1 MRTKY
6 LSLLMAAVLVIGSL
20 SGAALSNRAHATTW
34 ENENFV
40 RSFATILQVVQDN
53 YYDETQPEDLV
64 EGAING
70 MLRTLDPHS
79 HYLNIKAFRSM
90 REEQR
95 GSFTG
100 LGIVIQKLGRDRPL
114 TVISPIDGTPA
125 ARLGIRAGDII
136 ASINGTTTSGMT
148 SSEAVDILRGPK
160 GTDVMITIT
169 RPGFEEP
176 LDFTVTRDTIPT
188 NSVAEP

>member
-1 MRTKY
+1 MRIKY
-6 LSLLMAAVLVIGSL
+6 LSPLMAAVLVVGSL
-20 SGAALSNRAHATTW
+20 TGAALSNRAHARTW
-34 ENENFV
+34 ENEDFV

-53 YYDETQPEDLV
+53 YYDETEPEDLV

-100 LGIVIQKLGRDRPL
+100 LGIVIQKLGRDRARGAL
-114 TVISPIDGTPA
+114 EYA
-125 ARLGIRAGDII
+125 ARALLTADRA
-136 ASINGTTTSGMT
+136 
-148 SSEAVDILRGPK
+148 
-160 GTDVMITIT
+160 
-169 RPGFEEP
+169 
-176 LDFTVTRDTIPT
+176 
-188 NSVAEP
+188 

>member
-1 MRTKY
+1 MRIK
-6 LSLLMAAVLVIGSL
+6 SLPPVAAVLLVAGSL
-20 SGAALSNRAHATTW
+20 VGVALSDRAQADTW
-34 ENENFV
+34 ENETFV

-53 YYDETQPEDLV
+53 YYEETEPDQLV

-79 HYLNIKAFRSM
+79 HYLNLKAFRSM

-136 ASINGTTTSGMT
+136 ASINGTTTDGMT
-148 SSEAVDILRGPK
+148 SA
-160 GTDVMITIT
+160 
-169 RPGFEEP
+169 
-176 LDFTVTRDTIPT
+176 
-188 NSVAEP
+188 